1 MPDPRPYLDPYLA
14 AAQAHGPG
22 FEALLWHS
30 PRAQRTR
37 FRVLSKMANL
47 AGRTVADIGCGNA
60 DLLLDLDRRGRTP
73 ARYIGV
79 DAVPATLAN
88 AKAQTAHI
96 LGAEFI
102 DHDFVQDTELP
113 DRLAASGV
121 DTVLFCGS
129 LNTLPQC
136 QAQDILDRF
145 WILLARRPKSVLLF
159 NFLSLR
165 HNAARTPAN
174 LPAVRFDPIEMLAW
188 AIDRTPL
195 TTFRHDYLNGH
206 DATICM
212 RTPPARP

>member
-1 MPDPRPYLDPYLA
+1 MSESRPYLDPYLA

-79 DAVPATLAN
+79 DAVPATLAH

-96 LGAEFI
+96 PGAEFI
-102 DHDFVQDTELP
+102 DHDFVQDTGLP
-113 DRLAASGV
+113 SHLVASGV

-145 WILLARRPKSVLLF
+145 WNALAGRPKAVLLF

-165 HNAARTPAN
+165 HDAARTPAN
-174 LPAVRFDPIEMLAW
+174 PPAVRFEPIDMLTW
-188 AIDRTPL
+188 ALDRTPL

-212 RTPPARP
+212 RTPPARV

>member
-14 AAQAHGPG
+14 AAKAHGPG

-73 ARYIGV
+73 AQYIGV
-79 DAVPATLAN
+79 DAVPATLAH
-88 AKAQTAHI
+88 ARAQTGHI
-96 LGAEFI
+96 AGVEFL
-102 DHDFVQDTELP
+102 DRDFVQDAQLP
-113 DRLAASGV
+113 VRLAASGV
-121 DTVLFCGS
+121 DAVLFCGS
-129 LNTLPQC
+129 LNTLPQAE
-136 QAQDILDRF
+136 AQGILDRY
-145 WILLARRPKSVLLF
+145 WTALAGRPKALLLF

-165 HNAARTPAN
+165 HDAARTPAN
-174 LPAVRFDPIEMLAW
+174 PPAVRFEPVEMLAW
-188 AIDRTPL
+188 ALDRTPL

-212 RTPPARP
+212 RTPPARA